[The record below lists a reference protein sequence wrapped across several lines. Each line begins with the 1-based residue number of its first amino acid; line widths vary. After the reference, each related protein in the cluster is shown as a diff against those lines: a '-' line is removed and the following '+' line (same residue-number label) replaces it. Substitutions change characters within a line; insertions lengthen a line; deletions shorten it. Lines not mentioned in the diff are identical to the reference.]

1 MTKLKQ
7 QSNVLLLRMLFLLAM
22 VLTGSSASW
31 GQQRNLE
38 IPTNTEDHGQW
49 NGSDAYTYTL
59 NFTGIGDV
67 KAVFSGITSGSDRV
81 NGSVKFKM
89 GTELNITAPSGYIIK
104 YVKVDFTESK
114 NYQFSYN
121 YNDIDWNESRNYSE
135 WTAGSGTNL
144 NTLRI
149 ANRANMSDHPSSDVI
164 VSKITIRIHK
174 APTVSISS
182 DKVITTTLNEAVTL
196 SATIT
201 GGEADNTFG
210 VWHLYNSN
218 TATGYDDN
226 NFLGYS
232 NNTFTFTPSQGVKK
246 DNSSDV
252 LKQGYA
258 WDSNP
263 YYIGVCARQNC
274 IGGNGWENSDP
285 QVYTVRVGV
294 RVTANVSPA
303 GLVAASDFTIHQRN
317 EPTWTIENG
326 EIVGH
331 QTTAVFTAPAVD
343 NYDFVGWYEGETL
356 KSSNVTYDYGNV
368 GSDLVLT
375 AKYKKANGTLP
386 ANLDD
391 NLIKQPVYGAIRAN
405 LAKEYIAFAHI
416 KTSNNQDVWPSWT
429 DNHKLTGSGY
439 IQSTETLI
447 NGGPQSQTKIGYIF
461 GGYQYN
467 ADKDNGLCISQYGK
481 AGVEEGQTEIP
492 ARGAL
497 VFSVA
502 GTEDF
507 FILLKN
513 NLPTVEGQPYGHD
526 RRHIKVWYT
535 NDQNLDAS
543 GKKKLMP
550 FMCASGNTSNDFYFN
565 GERIENSS
573 GLVISVRLEHLG
585 ADGTCEIYVTYE
597 DAADEN
603 VWIKGVVVKRP
614 DLDVTIGRTDKV
626 RYVNG
631 NPINSKND
639 AVTGFGENKPFYWN
653 FNTSGFYAK
662 DKDGNEVKKINKYDG
677 RTYLCGYDPDGHLI
691 KDFLLV
697 YSDGLTEDDDKASF
711 DGRHKNGHHT
721 GYDDDT
727 DWNEHIEFIHPTKYQ
742 DFPANRR
749 GFTPILSNGLKVNVT
764 GSGWFTI
771 ACAAPNGPVKM
782 KVLSSTN
789 GGTAYIN
796 VLREFDVPQAS
807 SDVDWKEYKVYLK
820 AHQEKNGSAGFWDGN
835 VLDGQI
841 DPEDTQMSLYVV
853 FEKDPNFTGKYMD
866 GDVEAD
872 AQLNIHFLQWFNEEP
887 VDYNFQRE
895 EDPKLLSEMQKVGN
909 SSDPDFYWQMG
920 TSLKENDYNTFNP
933 NEDVD
938 KKSGQESTYGKASTK
953 YEGGKLNGYVWN
965 VAAKAAYNAHT
976 EAAYANGGKFF
987 TSDYEYDIV
996 DAATKREFASPI
1008 SGPFLRVCAMKN
1020 SYISAHFV
1028 QSREEGSTNPV
1039 VIYVLDET
1047 GKVVPYCPGAD
1058 TFDATNLGKFT
1069 TEARMRGCASY
1080 MEGLDKTVDDRSVF
1094 AIKDN
1099 NEAFRIDIIAPA
1111 GKEFFICANNGAL
1124 SLARLESIAWRVNN
1138 TPVPGINGTLTL
1150 TDGQDNSSNIANAM
1164 SGDGRYATSVTLNR
1178 KFTKDTWASIVLP
1191 FSMNEKKLEEVFGE
1205 GTKCIHFTDVD
1216 KTTNTVH
1223 LTHHFYNM
1231 IVAGRPVFICPANTV
1246 ENPVITNVT
1255 LQAETVTTTT
1265 TPSGFEF
1272 FASYDNSTMKQNDLY
1287 MNNANAIKYLTV
1299 ASKTYPGL
1307 RSFIKSPAGYDP
1319 SKPGTGSTEGAKA
1332 VFLNFDDSD
1341 SEEATGIET
1350 LISEEFGENVMV
1362 VTKQT
1367 KVYDLNGRVVANG
1380 TDISNLPSGVY
1391 IVNGKKYVK

>member
-1 MTKLKQ
+1 
-7 QSNVLLLRMLFLLAM
+7 MLFLLAA
-22 VLTGSSASW
+22 VLVGSSASW
-31 GQQRNLE
+31 AQTRDLE
-38 IPTNTEDHGQW
+38 IPTNTETNGQW
-49 NGSDAYTYTL
+49 NGSDKYTYTV
-59 NFTGIGDV
+59 NFSGIGDV

-81 NGSVKFKM
+81 NGSVLFKLS
-89 GTELNITAPSGYIIK
+89 TELNITVPSGYNIK
-104 YVKVDFTESK
+104 YVKLDFTENK

-121 YNDIDWNESRNYSE
+121 YSDIDWNSSRNYSE
-135 WTAGSGTNL
+135 WTAGTGVNL
-144 NTLRI
+144 GSIRI
-149 ANRANMSDHPSSDVI
+149 ANRANMTDHPSSDVV

-303 GLVAASDFTIHQRN
+303 GLVAANDFTIHQRN
-317 EPTWTIENG
+317 EPTWTIKNG
-326 EIVGH
+326 DIVAH
-331 QTTAVFTAPAVD
+331 QTTAVFTAPTVE
-343 NYDFVGWYEGETL
+343 NYDFVGWYEGENL
-356 KSSNVTYDYGNV
+356 KSSDVTYDFGNV

-375 AKYKKANGTLP
+375 AKYKKTNGTLP

-391 NLIKQPVYGAIRAN
+391 NLIKQPVYGAIRTDM
-405 LAKEYIAFAHI
+405 AKEYIAFAHI
-416 KTSNNQDVWPSWT
+416 KTSNDQDVSPSWT
-429 DNHKLTGSGY
+429 YNHKLTGSNY

-447 NGGPQSQTKIGYIF
+447 NGGTQSPTKIGYIF
-461 GGYQYN
+461 GSNQYN
-467 ADKDNGLCISQYGK
+467 ADRDNGLCFSQHGK

-492 ARGAL
+492 ARGTL

-550 FMCASGNTSNDFYFN
+550 FMCASGNTSNDYYFN

-585 ADGTCEIYVTYE
+585 SDGTCEIYVTYE
-597 DAADEN
+597 DVADEN

-631 NPINSKND
+631 EPINAKND

-662 DKDGNEVKKINKYDG
+662 DKDGNEVKKFNKYDG

-697 YSDGLTEDDDKASF
+697 YSDGLGESDKASF
-711 DGRHKNGHHT
+711 DGRHNNGHHT
-721 GYDDDT
+721 GYDEET
-727 DWNEHIEFIHPTKYQ
+727 DWNEHIEFNHPTVYRE
-742 DFPANRR
+742 FPENRR
-749 GFTPILSNGLKVNVT
+749 GFNPILSGGLKVNVT

-853 FEKDPNFTGKYMD
+853 FDKIEGETYKD

-872 AQLNIHFLQWFNEEP
+872 AQLNVHFLQWLNEEP

-938 KKSGQESTYGKASTK
+938 KKSGQESTYGKASTQ
-953 YEGGKLNGYVWN
+953 YEGGKSKGYVWN

-976 EAAYANGGKFF
+976 EAAYAGGNNFF
-987 TSDYEYDIV
+987 TKEYEYDV
-996 DAATKREFASPI
+996 ANAANKLEFASPI
-1008 SGPFLRVCAMKN
+1008 SGPFLRICSMKN
-1020 SYISAHFV
+1020 NYIVAHFV
-1028 QSREEGSTNPV
+1028 QSREENGEKP

-1058 TFDATNLGKFT
+1058 TFTSDNLSKFT
-1069 TEARMRGCASY
+1069 TDARMRGCASY
-1080 MEGLDKTVDDRSVF
+1080 MEGLENTVEGKSVF
-1094 AIKDN
+1094 VVKDN
-1099 NEAFRIDIIAPA
+1099 DEAFRIDFIAPA
-1111 GKEFFICANNGAL
+1111 GKEFFICANKGAL
-1124 SLARLESIAWRVNN
+1124 SLARLESLAWRVNN
-1138 TPVPGINGTLTL
+1138 TPVPAINGSLTL
-1150 TDGQDNSSNIANAM
+1150 TDGANNSDAIATAM
-1164 SGDGRYATSVTLNR
+1164 SGDGRYAASVTLNR
-1178 KFTKDTWASIVLP
+1178 TFTAGKWASIVLP
-1191 FSMNEKKLEEVFGE
+1191 FSMNEEKFKKVFGRDA
-1205 GTKCIHFTDVD
+1205 KCIHFTDVD

-1231 IVAGRPVFICPANTV
+1231 IVAGRPVFICPSSDGSIFSSST
-1246 ENPVITNVT
+1246 ITDVT
-1255 LQAETVTTTT
+1255 LSAKTVTNTSTA
-1265 TPSGFEF
+1265 SGFTF
-1272 FASYDNSTMKQNDLY
+1272 FASYDNATMNKNDLY
-1287 MNNANAIKYLTV
+1287 MNNNNAMKYLNV
-1299 ASKTYPGL
+1299 ASKSYPGM
-1307 RSFIKSPAGYDP
+1307 RAFIKSPSDYDP
-1319 SKPGTGSTEGAKA
+1319 SQPGTGSTEGAKA

-1341 SEEATGIET
+1341 LEDATGIEAV
-1350 LISEEFGENVMV
+1350 IAEEFGQNVMV